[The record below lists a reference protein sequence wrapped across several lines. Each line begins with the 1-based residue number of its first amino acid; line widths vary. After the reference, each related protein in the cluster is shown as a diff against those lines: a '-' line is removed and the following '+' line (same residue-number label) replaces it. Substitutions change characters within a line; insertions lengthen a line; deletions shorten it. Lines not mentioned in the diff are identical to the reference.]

1 MRLYILLGSAGFL
14 GTICRY
20 YLQQLS
26 LRYFPVVFPFGTL
39 VVNVLGC
46 FLIGV
51 IYGIAEKS
59 NIISHEWRLYLAT
72 GFCGGFT
79 TFSAFTYEGISLIK
93 GGEIAQFILYT
104 VLSVSLGLLATF
116 AGILLIK

>member
-1 MRLYILLGSAGFL
+1 MRLYLFLGSAGFL

-26 LRYFPVVFPFGTL
+26 LRYFPVVFPYGTL
-39 VVNVLGC
+39 FVNILGC
-46 FLIGV
+46 FLIGA
-51 IYGIAEKS
+51 IYGIAEKGS
-59 NIISHEWRLYLAT
+59 FISHEWRLYLAT

-93 GGEIAQFILYT
+93 GCEIAHFILYA
-104 VLSVSLGLLATF
+104 VLSVGLGLFATF
-116 AGILLIK
+116 GGILLTK